1 MSFYSLNEEISSL
14 QANILVMYTS
24 VYKNI
29 QVNQN
34 VASVDNMSLSLKNIQ
49 IE

>member
-1 MSFYSLNEEISSL
+1 MPFYSLNEEISSL

>member
-14 QANILVMYTS
+14 QVNILVMYTS

>member
-1 MSFYSLNEEISSL
+1 MPFYSLNEEISSL
-14 QANILVMYTS
+14 QVNILVIYTS

>member
-34 VASVDNMSLSLKNIQ
+34 VASVDNV
-49 IE
+49 IESEKHSN

>member
-14 QANILVMYTS
+14 QVNILVIYTS

>member
-14 QANILVMYTS
+14 QVNILVTYTS